1 MQKIESVSEMR
12 SLAAQWRREG
22 RLVALVPTSGALH
35 AGHAALIAQ
44 AKAKAHFVVV
54 SCFVNP
60 LAFGP
65 NEYYSAYPRQ
75 PEEDARLATAL
86 GVDVLFA
93 PQAEEFFPRGY
104 STYVTEEVISK
115 PLCGVSR
122 PTHFRGVATGTLKLL
137 NIVAPSILVLGQRD
151 AQQVAV
157 LRKVV
162 TDLCLSVEIEVVPI
176 VRDADGLVVTVK
188 SPNLTAGQRQE
199 AMGIYAALQRGQ
211 EMVRQGVRSPDRV
224 IAEVTHLLGSRRRLR
239 VIYIAIV
246 DPLEA
251 VREIVPGRSL
261 LTVAVWI
268 DEVRFID
275 NVVL

>member
-1 MQKIESVSEMR
+1 MR

-22 RLVALVPTSGALH
+22 RQVALVPTSGALH
-35 AGHAALIAQ
+35 AGHAALIGE
-44 AKAKAHFVVV
+44 AKARAHFVVL

-75 PEEDARLATAL
+75 PEADAKFAAEL
-86 GVDVLFA
+86 GVDILFT
-93 PQAEEFFPRGY
+93 PKAEGFFPRGY
-104 STYVTEEVISK
+104 STYVTEEVVSK

-122 PTHFRGVATGTLKLL
+122 PTHFRGVATATLKLL
-137 NIVAPSILVLGQRD
+137 NIVSPSLLVLGQRD

-157 LRKVV
+157 LRKIVA
-162 TDLCLSVEIEVVPI
+162 DLCLSVDIEVVPI
-176 VRDADGLVVTVK
+176 VRDTDGLVVTVK
-188 SPNLTAGQRQE
+188 SPNLTPGQRQE
-199 AMGIYAALQRGQ
+199 AIGIYAALQRGQ

-224 IAEVTHLLGSRRRLR
+224 IAEVTHLLGARRRLR

-246 DPLEA
+246 DPVEA
-251 VREIVPGRSL
+251 MREIVPGRSL

-268 DEVRFID
+268 DEVRLID
-275 NVVL
+275 NVIL